1 MMENIK
7 KLYSSLLQKGYTPK
21 DILILSAYNKGT
33 LGTNKINEEIQLIA
47 NPNRNLK
54 NKNISINNFD
64 GSKTRFYVNDLVL
77 QTKNNYCAVN
87 KQNNINIDRQFTFI
101 PNGEI
106 GIIKNISSLGVEI
119 QFENTVIYQ
128 KEDMKNLKLA
138 YSISVHK
145 SQGGCAK
152 IVILVTPRCHTFML
166 NSNLLYVGI
175 TRATEK
181 VYHLGEAQTVNR
193 AIHKKIDFKQETS
206 LINMLKRCN

>member
-1 MMENIK
+1 MMEKIK

-21 DILILSAYNKGT
+21 DILILSSYNKGN
-33 LGTNKINEEIQLIA
+33 LGTNKLSEEIQLIA
-47 NPNRNLK
+47 NPNCTLK
-54 NKNISINNFD
+54 NKNISINNSD
-64 GSKTRFYVNDLVL
+64 GSKTQFYINDLVL
-77 QTKNNYCAVN
+77 QTKNNYRATN
-87 KQNNINIDRQFTFI
+87 KQNNINDIKFTFI

-119 QFENTVIYQ
+119 EFENTAIYQ

-152 IVILVTPRCHTFML
+152 IVILITPSCHAFML
-166 NSNLLYVGI
+166 SSNLLYVGI

-181 VYHLGEAQTVNR
+181 VYHLGDAQTVNR
-193 AIHKKIDFKQETS
+193 VVHKKVDFKRETS
-206 LINMLKRCN
+206 LLNMLKERD

>member
-1 MMENIK
+1 MNIECSNIK
-7 KLYSSLLQKGYTPK
+7 RGMSSY
-21 DILILSAYNKGT
+21 ILKSSYYFL
-33 LGTNKINEEIQLIA
+33 A
-47 NPNRNLK
+47 NPNRNFK

-64 GSKTRFYVNDLVL
+64 GSKTQFYVNDLVL

-87 KQNNINIDRQFTFI
+87 KQNNINIDCQFTFI

-106 GIIKNISSLGVEI
+106 GIIKNISSLGIEI

-128 KEDMKNLKLA
+128 REDMKNLKLA

-152 IVILVTPRCHTFML
+152 IVIPVTPRCHTFML

-181 VYHLGEAQTVNR
+181 VYHLGEAQTINWV
-193 AIHKKIDFKQETS
+193 IHKKVDFKRETS
-206 LINMLKRCN
+206 LLNMLKGCN